1 MDIIKNDFCE
11 LTTDEMNEIDG
22 GAWYHGFLLNP
33 IVLMQAVGC
42 GIVYIGYKNGYDDT
56 MCSYR

>member
-22 GAWYHGFLLNP
+22 GAWYHGFLFHP
-33 IVLMQAVGC
+33 FVLPSALVI
-42 GIVYIGYKNGYDDT
+42 GIAYVGYKNGYNDT
-56 MCSYR
+56 MCQYN